1 VTTNSVTAKS
11 TASIW
16 AGETGRQLLL
26 MIGLALTV
34 GGVLPTVFVRN
45 FFMPWGLA
53 LFASGLIVTIPTA
66 IINFTPHLFTLVR
79 RELGAY
85 FLSPIA
91 YMVLIAMTLLAGWNY
106 LALLFELRLPQVQ
119 FSGLEDPILQYMG
132 TNIWL
137 IFCLLVL
144 PGIVTMRLFSEE
156 RRAGT
161 LEPLLTAPVTESEI
175 VVSKFI
181 SGLIFYIIL
190 WVPWALFLIGLYRKV
205 PFDYRPI
212 FSVYLGL
219 FVVGTTFISGG
230 LFFSSLTRNQIIS
243 FILTFA
249 MMALFLAVVVL
260 HWLLSEQGYDRKWLE
275 ALKFLSYYLQ
285 LRDFGLG
292 KVDIRYI
299 VLHLSITAFF
309 LFGTVKVIE
318 SQKWK

>member
-1 VTTNSVTAKS
+1 
-11 TASIW
+11 
-16 AGETGRQLLL
+16 
-26 MIGLALTV
+26 
-34 GGVLPTVFVRN
+34 
-45 FFMPWGLA
+45 
-53 LFASGLIVTIPTA
+53 
-66 IINFTPHLFTLVR
+66 LFTLVR

-91 YMVLIAMTLLAGWNY
+91 YMVLIAMTLLPGWNY

-190 WVPWALFLIGLYRKV
+190 WVPWALFLIGLYHKV